1 MDLSDGI
8 SRLLDHV
15 GLRAHTFYAGPLCG
29 LHDFHADEGVGHLHV
44 VRAGSLSAVQTVQRP
59 LQINEP
65 ALLFYPRPLDHRLDV
80 PDRITADV
88 LCASVR
94 YDAGMDNAIT
104 QSFPDVVAIP
114 FGAEAGLDP
123 TLALL
128 FAEAGAQH
136 TGRQVMLDRLCDV
149 LLIQIVRHVIE
160 NGLIRQGILA
170 GLAHPRLGKALV
182 EMLDAP
188 GKDWTLDVM
197 AELACQSRNVFA
209 RSFKEVVGVAPAA
222 FLAQIR
228 IGMAQRLLVKG
239 RPLTLVAETVGYGSQ
254 PAFSRAFIRET
265 GIAPSEWLRQQQRT

>member
-15 GLRAHTFYAGPLCG
+15 GLRAHMFYAGPLCG
-29 LHDFHADEGVGHLHV
+29 LHDFRAEEGVGHLHV
-44 VRAGSLSAVQTVQRP
+44 VRTGSLSAVQTGQRA

-65 ALLFYPRPLDHRLDV
+65 ALLFYPRPIDHWLDI

-128 FAEAGAQH
+128 FAESGVER

-149 LLIQIVRHVIE
+149 LLIQIVRHVVE

-182 EMLDAP
+182 DLLDAP
-188 GKDWTLDVM
+188 GKDWTLDSL

-209 RSFKEVVGVAPAA
+209 RSFKEVVGAAPAA
-222 FLAQIR
+222 FLAQVR
-228 IGMAQRLLVKG
+228 IGMAQRLLAKG

-265 GIAPSEWLRQQQRT
+265 GIAPSEWLKRQQP